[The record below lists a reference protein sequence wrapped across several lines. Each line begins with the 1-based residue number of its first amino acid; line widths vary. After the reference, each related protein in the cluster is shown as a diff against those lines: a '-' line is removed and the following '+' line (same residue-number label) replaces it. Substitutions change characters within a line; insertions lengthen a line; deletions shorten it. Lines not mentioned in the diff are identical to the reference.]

1 LRNVILGAVIE
12 AVTIDA
18 HGVLLLPD
26 TAAIRTVLEPFSC
39 EPDDEICW
47 KAHYRMVRLLDHQA
61 NPDWPMMNRSYAEAL
76 GVRASD
82 RDAAG
87 AVLAD
92 AVYLGTAWIPA
103 PGAVQALVRLVANG
117 YGAAVISNTAHG
129 ELAQLLA
136 KTNMCTVNGEP
147 VAVAAIVDS
156 QVIGIEKPDPR
167 PFLIA
172 LDALGVSPSNC
183 VHIGDSVHSDVVGAQ
198 GVGMN
203 VVHVDPL
210 DRCDDHSHEHSAS
223 FEEFVLH
230 LID

>member
-1 LRNVILGAVIE
+1 
-12 AVTIDA
+12 
-18 HGVLLLPD
+18 
-26 TAAIRTVLEPFSC
+26 
-39 EPDDEICW
+39 
-47 KAHYRMVRLLDHQA
+47 
-61 NPDWPMMNRSYAEAL
+61 
-76 GVRASD
+76 
-82 RDAAG
+82 
-87 AVLAD
+87 
-92 AVYLGTAWIPA
+92 
-103 PGAVQALVRLVANG
+103 
-117 YGAAVISNTAHG
+117 
-129 ELAQLLA
+129 
-136 KTNMCTVNGEP
+136 MCTVNGEP

-183 VHIGDSVHSDVVGAQ
+183 VHIGNSVHSDVVGAQ